1 MAFINLNLYEEITAK
16 DFIEYVKSRYPQ
28 CDLMS
33 NKELLDYLDENI
45 YSLVLEYL
53 ETLDVDYGDIE
64 WESGIDELW
73 DEIVAYLDA

>member
-45 YSLVLEYL
+45 YSIVLEYL

>member
-1 MAFINLNLYEEITAK
+1 MAFINLNLYEEITAN
-16 DFIEYVKSRYPQ
+16 DFIECVKSRHPQ

-53 ETLDVDYGDIE
+53 ENLDVDYGDIE

>member
-1 MAFINLNLYEEITAK
+1 MAFINLNLYEEITAN
-16 DFIEYVKSRYPQ
+16 DFIKYVKSRHHQ

-45 YSLVLEYL
+45 YSLVIEYL
-53 ETLDVDYGDIE
+53 ETLDVNYGDIE

>member
-1 MAFINLNLYEEITAK
+1 MAFINLNLYEEITAE
-16 DFIEYVKSRYPQ
+16 DFIGHVKSRHPQ

-53 ETLDVDYGDIE
+53 ENLDVDYGDIE
-64 WESGIDELW
+64 WESGVDELW
-73 DEIVAYLDA
+73 DEIIAYLDA

>member
-16 DFIEYVKSRYPQ
+16 DFIKYVKSRYPQ

-33 NKELLDYLDENI
+33 DKELLDYLDENI

-53 ETLDVDYGDIE
+53 ETLDVDYGYIE
-64 WESGIDELW
+64 WESGVDELW

>member
-16 DFIEYVKSRYPQ
+16 DFIEYVKRKHPQ

-45 YSLVLEYL
+45 YSLVLMYL
-53 ETLDVDYGDIE
+53 ETLYVDYGDIE
-64 WESGIDELW
+64 WESGVDELW
-73 DEIVAYLDA
+73 DECVAYLNA

>member
-16 DFIEYVKSRYPQ
+16 DFIEYVKSRYHQ

-45 YSLVLEYL
+45 YSLVVEYL
-53 ETLDVDYGDIE
+53 ENLDVDYGDIE
-64 WESGIDELW
+64 WESGVDELW
-73 DEIVAYLDA
+73 DEIVVYLDA

>member
-45 YSLVLEYL
+45 YSLVVEYL
-53 ETLDVDYGDIE
+53 ENLDVDYGDVE
-64 WESGIDELW
+64 WESGVDELW

>member
-16 DFIEYVKSRYPQ
+16 DFIEYVKSRHSQ

-45 YSLVLEYL
+45 YSLVIEYL
-53 ETLDVDYGDIE
+53 ENLDVDYGDIE
-64 WESGIDELW
+64 WESGVDELW
-73 DEIVAYLDA
+73 YEIVAYLDA

>member
-16 DFIEYVKSRYPQ
+16 DFIEYVKSRHTQ

-45 YSLVLEYL
+45 YSLVVEYL
-53 ETLDVDYGDIE
+53 ENLDVDYGYVE

-73 DEIVAYLDA
+73 DEIVVYLDA

>member
-45 YSLVLEYL
+45 YSLVVEYL
-53 ETLDVDYGDIE
+53 ENLDVDYGDIE
-64 WESGIDELW
+64 WESGVDELW

>member
-1 MAFINLNLYEEITAK
+1 MAFINLNLYEEIMAN

-33 NKELLDYLDENI
+33 NKELLDYLDEDI

-53 ETLDVDYGDIE
+53 ENLDVDYGDIE

>member
-16 DFIEYVKSRYPQ
+16 DFIKYVKSTHPQ

-53 ETLDVDYGDIE
+53 ENLDVDYGDIE
-64 WESGIDELW
+64 WESGVDELW

>member
-16 DFIEYVKSRYPQ
+16 DFIRYVKSIHPQ

-33 NKELLDYLDENI
+33 NKELLDYLDKNI
-45 YSLVLEYL
+45 YSLVLESL
-53 ETLDVDYGDIE
+53 ETLAIDHGDIE
-64 WESGIDELW
+64 RESGIDELW

>member
-16 DFIEYVKSRYPQ
+16 DFIKYVKSIHPQ

-53 ETLDVDYGDIE
+53 ENLDVNYGDIE
-64 WESGIDELW
+64 WESGVDELW

>member
-16 DFIEYVKSRYPQ
+16 DFIEYVKSRHPQ

-33 NKELLDYLDENI
+33 DKELLDYLGENI

-64 WESGIDELW
+64 WESGIDELLY
-73 DEIVAYLDA
+73 EIVAYLDA